1 MKSKFFAFF
10 TVTLVLC
17 GAVFGIYWKFVRMSQ
32 YPVFIES
39 FDHGVLTVDS
49 TQTTGSDNKYR
60 VWWERDETITININP
75 ERTADSYYNLKKL
88 TVNGVD
94 VTKQV
99 SMLQYRTPVTEKLT
113 ILAFFEKGTPPESFI
128 EEEKAN
134 KVTATAPA
142 ITKAFDNKY
151 VGAYAAYDIED
162 PSVFHDEATG
172 YYYCFGS
179 DNVVVKSKDLVN
191 WSGRTTYFNTPEGAT
206 TNAIMDFTQFESV
219 RKWASEHGY
228 SSAYNTSDSK
238 SDRTPLA
245 PDIVK
250 IGTVYYLYFSLS
262 KQTGANESAIF
273 VVKTTNLEASITQK
287 KWIDGGMVI
296 CSCGNHGGT
305 QKTTDANGVTVDTNV
320 NTHYDP
326 ANAVH
331 PSVMFDGTNLYM
343 VYGGYYGSR
352 DINGG
357 IYLLQL
363 DTGTGLL
370 KAGSAINTAGEK
382 IGTLHGSDAKPAGT
396 LLAKP
401 GRPTS
406 LSAASSSLISAAD
419 LIHNKAT
426 GYYYLF
432 TTYGVSDTNYN
443 IRVAR
448 SSSITGPYT
457 DFAGNLMNDATG
469 NQYDKGYM
477 LMGGYNFTSSSAGC
491 VSYTDVGRASIGSP
505 KIIKASNGTY
515 LIASQS
521 QLYYKV
527 GSEILTGSVIA
538 EREEIVMKTEPSLEI
553 RELVWDNTG
562 WPLALAE
569 MFSGKLATKG
579 VETEDMLGIWDLLVF
594 DSSCDRKDYKAVA
607 RNASQRISIFSNA
620 VITSTDIEKN
630 TELNTT
636 GLLRKE
642 SDYFKL
648 TIDGVEYKL
657 HPRYMWDWEL
667 GEGSLILTGIG
678 ADGSTV
684 WAKKNFSSTTGVY
697 TDAFY
702 YLYNKCDDATKLTI
716 DAKVKKIS
724 ANPTQNHVD
733 TLSRS
738 IIKHLITQAS
748 TQKTSPAA

>member
-1 MKSKFFAFF
+1 MKSKIFAFF
-10 TVTLVLC
+10 TVTVVLF
-17 GAVFGIYWKFVRMSQ
+17 GAVFGLYWRYLRMSQ

-49 TQTTGSDNKYR
+49 TQTKGTDNKYR
-60 VWWERDETITININP
+60 VWWDRDETITININP
-75 ERTADSYYNLKKL
+75 ERTADSYYNLAKL

-113 ILAFFEKGTPPESFI
+113 VLAYFKKGEAPESFAEK
-128 EEEKAN
+128 EEAAS
-134 KVTATAPA
+134 TATAPV
-142 ITKAFDNKY
+142 ISKYYDNKY

-162 PSVFHDEATG
+162 PSVFYDEATK

-191 WSGRTTYFNTPEGAT
+191 WSGRTTYFKTPENAT

-228 SSAYNTSDSK
+228 NTAYNISDSK
-238 SDRTPLA
+238 SDRTPLS

-250 IGTVYYLYFSLS
+250 IGSVYYLYFSLS
-262 KQTGANESAIF
+262 KQAGANESAIF
-273 VVKTTNLEASITQK
+273 VVKTTNLEASISQK

-296 CSCGNHGGT
+296 CSCGNHGET
-305 QKTTDANGVTVDTNV
+305 QKTTDAEGNTADVKV

-331 PSVMFDGTNLYM
+331 PGILYDGSNLYM
-343 VYGGYYGSR
+343 VYGGYYGNT

-357 IYLLQL
+357 IYLLELNPQN
-363 DTGTGLL
+363 GLL
-370 KAGSAINTAGEK
+370 KEGSSINTAGDK
-382 IGTLHGSDAKPAGT
+382 IGTLHGTAARNSGT

-406 LSAASSSLISAAD
+406 LSAASTSLISAAD

-432 TTYGVSDTNYN
+432 TTYGVDDTNYN
-443 IRVAR
+443 IRVSR
-448 SSSITGPYT
+448 SASITGPYT
-457 DFAGNLMNDATG
+457 DFSGNLMNDTSG

-491 VSYTDVGRASIGSP
+491 VSYTDTGRASVGSP

-527 GSEILTGSVIA
+527 GSDIVTGSVLA
-538 EREEIVMKTEPSLEI
+538 DREEIVVKTEPCLEI
-553 RELVWDNTG
+553 RELIWDSTG
-562 WPLALAE
+562 WPLAMPE
-569 MFSGKLATKG
+569 MFSGRLASKNVDAT
-579 VETEDMLGIWDLLVF
+579 DMLGIWDLLIF
-594 DSSCDRKDYKAVA
+594 DKSCDKKDYRAVA
-607 RNASQRISIFSNA
+607 RSASQRISIFSNA
-620 VITSTDIEKN
+620 VITSNDIEKN

-636 GLLRKE
+636 ALLKKE
-642 SDYFKL
+642 SDYYKL
-648 TIDGVEYKL
+648 TIDGVEYKVY
-657 HPRYMWDWEL
+657 PRYMWDWEL
-667 GEGSLILTGIG
+667 NEGSLVLTGIG

-702 YLYNKCDDATKLTI
+702 YLYNKCDDATKLTV

-724 ANPTQNHVD
+724 GNPTQDYVD
-733 TLSRS
+733 ALSRS
-738 IIKHLITQAS
+738 IIKHLIAQA
-748 TQKTSPAA
+748 TAAQQTAN

>member
-10 TVTLVLC
+10 TVTVVLF
-17 GAVFGIYWKFVRMSQ
+17 GAVFGLYWKYLRMSQ

-60 VWWERDETITININP
+60 VWWDRDETITININP
-75 ERTADSYYNLKKL
+75 ERTADSYYNLAKL

-113 ILAFFEKGTPPESFI
+113 ILAYFKKGEAPEGFAEK
-128 EEEKAN
+128 EEAAS
-134 KVTATAPA
+134 VATAPV
-142 ITKAFDNKY
+142 ISKLYDNKY
-151 VGAYAAYDIED
+151 VGAYAAYDVED
-162 PSVFHDEATG
+162 PTIFYDETTG

-179 DNVVVKSKDLVN
+179 DNVVIKSKDLVN
-191 WSGRTTYFNTPEGAT
+191 WSGRTTYFKAPENAN

-219 RKWASEHGY
+219 RKWAAEHGY
-228 SSAYNTSDSK
+228 NTAYNISDSK
-238 SDRTPLA
+238 SDRTPLS

-273 VVKTTNLEASITQK
+273 VVKTTNLEASISQK
-287 KWIDGGMVI
+287 KWVDGGMVI
-296 CSCGNHGGT
+296 CSCGNHGEN
-305 QKTTDANGVTVDTNV
+305 QKTTDANGETVDV
-320 NTHYDP
+320 NINKHYDA

-331 PSVMFDGTNLYM
+331 PSVLFDGTNLYM
-343 VYGGYYGSR
+343 VYGGYYGST

-357 IYLLQL
+357 IHLLEL
-363 DTGTGLL
+363 DPRTGTL
-370 KAGSAINTAGEK
+370 KAGSAINTAGDK

-396 LLAKP
+396 LIAKP

-406 LSAASSSLISAAD
+406 LSAASTSLISAAD

-432 TTYGVSDTNYN
+432 TTYGVDDTNYN
-443 IRVAR
+443 IRVSR
-448 SSSITGPYT
+448 SASITGPYT
-457 DFAGNLMNDATG
+457 DFAGNLMNDTAG

-505 KIIKASNGTY
+505 KIIKAANGTY

-527 GSEILTGSVIA
+527 GSDIVTGSVLA
-538 EREEIVMKTEPSLEI
+538 EQQEIVVKTEPCLEV
-553 RELVWDNTG
+553 RELMWDSTG
-562 WPLALAE
+562 WPLAMPE
-569 MFSGKLATKG
+569 MFSGRLANKN
-579 VETEDMLGIWDLLVF
+579 VDSEDMLGIWDLLVF
-594 DSSCDRKDYKAVA
+594 DSGCDKKDYRAVA
-607 RNASQRISIFSNA
+607 RSASQRISIFSNA
-620 VITSTDIEKN
+620 IITSNDIAKN
-630 TELNTT
+630 KELNTS
-636 GLLRKE
+636 GLLQKE
-642 SDYFKL
+642 NDYYKL
-648 TIDGVEYKL
+648 TIDGIEYKVY
-657 HPRYMWDWEL
+657 PRYMWDWEL
-667 GEGSLILTGIG
+667 GEGSLVLTGIG

-697 TDAFY
+697 TDVFY
-702 YLYNKCDDATKLTI
+702 YLYNKCDDATKLTV

-724 ANPTQNHVD
+724 ANPTQDYVD
-733 TLSRS
+733 ALSRS
-738 IIKHLITQAS
+738 IIKHLIAQAAA
-748 TQKTSPAA
+748 QKTAG